1 MLDGYPPGLAA
12 LDNSQSTHV
21 LDAVHSDAVLPH
33 PPFLFPKGWLFPGR
47 ISARVNGV
55 ELAYQTVEPVDSRS
69 QGGVEHT
76 LTLVGLPRSPAS
88 ERR

>member
-55 ELAYQTVEPVDSRS
+55 ELAY
-69 QGGVEHT
+69 
-76 LTLVGLPRSPAS
+76 
-88 ERR
+88 